1 MSSFSNLKTSMVTPE
16 DKPNMKIK
24 TDRHDLQDVAENKF
38 WCLIT
43 FDHGLEV
50 GIQVKIDNYNDDA
63 WVLEIKHCQLLGITC
78 EEEEKSLRIPKELM
92 KDETLELFMT
102 VYNENKQELQQY
114 LERNVV
120 PLVTRK
126 IKYVWYKP
134 QFKLFLSHKSE
145 NKPLMR
151 IFKKGLEFLGYETW
165 IDETDMPP
173 GAQLAPALKTA
184 IDGCHCLIA
193 WITTQYM
200 DSSYCQDELLYAKE
214 KAKIIIPFGIMGD
227 IKHRLT
233 DRFEFLNKYFIF
245 HLTSASFFEMLRRI
259 DDALFEFEN
268 LPK

>member
-1 MSSFSNLKTSMVTPE
+1 MVTP
-16 DKPNMKIK
+16 KSKSNMKIE
-24 TDRHDLQDVAENKF
+24 TDHHDLQDTTENKF
-38 WCLIT
+38 WCSFT

-50 GIQVKIDNYNDDA
+50 DIQVVIDNYNDK
-63 WVLEIKHCQLLGITC
+63 WVLEIKRCQLLGITC
-78 EEEEKSLRIPKELM
+78 DKEQKSLRILKELM
-92 KDETLELFMT
+92 KNETLRLFMT
-102 VYNENKQELQQY
+102 VYKENKQELQGY

-145 NKPLMR
+145 DKPLMR
-151 IFKKGLEFLGYETW
+151 IFKEGLEFLGYETW
-165 IDETDMPP
+165 IDENDMPP

-193 WITTQYM
+193 WITMEYM
-200 DSSYCQDELLYAKE
+200 GSGYCQNELLYAKE
-214 KAKIIIPFGIMGD
+214 KGKIIIPFGIMSD
-227 IKHRLT
+227 IKSSLT
-233 DRFEFLNKYFIF
+233 GKFGFLYEQFIF
-245 HLTSASFFEMLRRI
+245 HPASASFFEMLRRI